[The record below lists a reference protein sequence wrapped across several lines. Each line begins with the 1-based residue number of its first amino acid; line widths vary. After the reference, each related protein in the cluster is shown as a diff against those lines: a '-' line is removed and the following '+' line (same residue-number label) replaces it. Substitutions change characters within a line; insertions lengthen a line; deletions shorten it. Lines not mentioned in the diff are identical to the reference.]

1 MKYADVQLDVIIS
14 IVQATGVVVDRKE
27 PPIIQ
32 LLKTP
37 KKEVYNQLKLIAI
50 RDAIRGKSPSLGVL
64 QERKSEIEKLIK
76 IGSKDSKH
84 NNVLTN
90 LINFI

>member
-1 MKYADVQLDVIIS
+1 MKYADVQLDVMIS

-37 KKEVYNQLKLIAI
+37 KKEVYNQLKLVAI

-64 QERKSEIEKLIK
+64 QERKSEIEKLNK
-76 IGSKDSKH
+76 IGSNDNKY
-84 NNVLTN
+84 NNILTN
-90 LINFI
+90 LIKFI